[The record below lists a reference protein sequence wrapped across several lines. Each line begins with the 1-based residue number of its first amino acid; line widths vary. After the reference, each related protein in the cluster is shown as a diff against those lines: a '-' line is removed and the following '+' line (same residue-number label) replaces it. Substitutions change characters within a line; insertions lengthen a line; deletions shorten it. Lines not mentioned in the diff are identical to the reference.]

1 MEEKMIVWTILEAQ
15 IQDHKK
21 EHKNERL
28 KHGIKM
34 QGSQEAMMLKQKFE
48 DK

>member
-1 MEEKMIVWTILEAQ
+1 LTRNVRENSEEKMIVWTILEAQ

-21 EHKNERL
+21 GHKNEKL

-34 QGSQEAMMLKQKFE
+34 QDS
-48 DK
+48 